1 MTPQEQR
8 ILDFL
13 REQKAGAQPIVIAV
27 GVLPQAGQ
35 IYALAHVP
43 DGTSTQFVMAAG
55 LGLLSEYRARLHPDC
70 NCPMCEAVDQALALI
85 HSAGA
90 RRLEP
95 REFYQ

>member
-1 MTPQEQR
+1 MTPQEQC

-13 REQKAGAQPIVIAV
+13 REQEAGAQPIVIAV

-35 IYALAHVP
+35 IYSAVHLSGETP
-43 DGTSTQFVMAAG
+43 TQFVMAAG
-55 LGLLSEYRARLHPDC
+55 LGLLSEYRRTMAPDC
-70 NCPMCEAVDQALALI
+70 NCPLCEAIDQALALI